1 MTEQLVNI
9 AIKRSELVSLV
20 TGLTLVGSAI
30 AGCPELAVPMFI
42 GGPTPYNALVE
53 ITKWLQAR
61 AEGKT

>member
-1 MTEQLVNI
+1 
-9 AIKRSELVSLV
+9 VSLV